1 MPKRAAATLS
11 DTCCRS
17 DHDCRNPNLPAT
29 GGCRTL
35 ANAEA
40 YRHGS
45 SATHSCSNAY
55 VGSATHSCSNAYVG
69 PSTDSHSEAITTG
82 CAHANSE
89 PNSGADAGRY
99 A

>member
-55 VGSATHSCSNAYVG
+55 VG

-89 PNSGADAGRY
+89 PNSGSYSGADAGRY